1 MIAAIIQDSPIINQK
16 SETIQKTLDLID
28 IASNTGADLIVFGET
43 WLCGYPVWLDIC
55 SNVAIWDHEPVKT
68 VWSEMYNSAIDISK
82 GDLELIQKA
91 AKAKKIWIVIG
102 ANEKIGKG
110 KGNGTLFNSVI
121 TISNIG
127 QIENVHR
134 KLMPTYTEKLV
145 HGTGDGAGL
154 KSIETSF
161 GNLGALICW
170 EHWMP
175 LTRQAM
181 HDEAED
187 FHIALWPFVK
197 EMHQICARQYAF
209 EGRCHVI
216 SVGQIMEAS
225 QLPSALDMPSHLSPN
240 DIIMKGG
247 SSIYGPDGSIILEPV
262 YNERKIIYQ
271 ELNLNLNTPEK
282 MNLSVSGHYN
292 RPDIFSFE
300 INKNRQY

>member
-16 SETIQKTLDLID
+16 SETIQKTLDLIE

-68 VWSEMYNSAIDISK
+68 VWSEMYNCAMDISN

-127 QIENVHR
+127 QIKNVHR
-134 KLMPTYTEKLV
+134 KLMPTYTEKLI

-187 FHIALWPFVK
+187 VHIALWPFVK

-225 QLPSALDMPSHLSPN
+225 QLPSALDIPSHLSPN